1 MVATRFLNR
10 RNLFAFAVVAINCF
24 WFFALY
30 PARMGADAV
39 GLLQT
44 IRSGQSTDWWSG
56 AFYWLFRVTSING
69 AHIGLTA
76 LFQLA
81 AIFFCMIYFFRSL
94 PLSQKIQN
102 ISMVIF
108 FLLPIYG
115 FFAMSISHDLTQT
128 AGIILLVSIELRKMG
143 NKKVNNLIAILLIAS
158 LFLLTTQTGIV
169 LSLLA
174 ILRHAFYLRL
184 KKSVVLSIVI
194 LAIFTCS
201 NMGLTSGLNV
211 HGNFIPSSQ
220 VKYWPFLAG
229 IKCVAQHSDAEI
241 SLLEWEVLLEISSRE
256 NWKLP
261 VSCQNYDT
269 QINTLKLY
277 EKNYDFSDFEFLRTY
292 VSIAGK
298 NPAIVAMS
306 HIQRARGVLP
316 PLLFQPPDNQVS
328 LDASIPIGQRTNT
341 ALQSGAVFLHP
352 SIDIVNGESSK
363 PRVFRVLEIPA
374 QGLGFLFN
382 QASWFWGWG
391 GLWLTTGTIL
401 LAKLISNQRIKRLI
415 AVFYAPLA
423 MHAILLFFIPTSVP
437 RYYMYSIMTGI
448 AISLGYFVSKVIDRG
463 DRIANQ

>member
-1 MVATRFLNR
+1 
-10 RNLFAFAVVAINCF
+10 
-24 WFFALY
+24 
-30 PARMGADAV
+30 
-39 GLLQT
+39 
-44 IRSGQSTDWWSG
+44 
-56 AFYWLFRVTSING
+56 
-69 AHIGLTA
+69 
-76 LFQLA
+76 
-81 AIFFCMIYFFRSL
+81 
-94 PLSQKIQN
+94 
-102 ISMVIF
+102 
-108 FLLPIYG
+108 
-115 FFAMSISHDLTQT
+115 
-128 AGIILLVSIELRKMG
+128 
-143 NKKVNNLIAILLIAS
+143 
-158 LFLLTTQTGIV
+158 
-169 LSLLA
+169 
-174 ILRHAFYLRL
+174 
-184 KKSVVLSIVI
+184 
-194 LAIFTCS
+194 
-201 NMGLTSGLNV
+201 
-211 HGNFIPSSQ
+211 
-220 VKYWPFLAG
+220 
-229 IKCVAQHSDAEI
+229 
-241 SLLEWEVLLEISSRE
+241 LLEWGVLLEISSRE

-277 EKNYDFSDFEFLRTY
+277 EKNYDFSDIEFLKTY